1 MPRMRPLDRPSRIAM
16 LARRQRRLLRP
27 ALLTIPVVAL
37 FGVGTLAVRGAVEQA
52 GLGSWIRHA
61 VGLALPVRHVLV
73 TGEHLTSTNEIVAAL
88 AVPIGTPIMR
98 FSPAA
103 AETRVEQLPFVE
115 TASVSRRLPGTVV
128 VAVTERKPYAV
139 WQDGG
144 RFVLIDRTGKVVED
158 QGLNG
163 KDAEAFARLPLVV
176 GHGAPAGAGA
186 LIDTL
191 DGVPAVRSHVVAM
204 VRVGDRRWN
213 LDLKNGCQVLLPE
226 AEEAPAVARLASLES
241 KFQLFERPLAVI
253 DMRLPDRLVLRPDPV
268 PPPAPAPG
276 QDDAKSGDDKNGGA
290 PNGDGGHKP
299 A

>member
-1 MPRMRPLDRPSRIAM
+1 MPRMRSLDRPSRIQM
-16 LARRQRRLLRP
+16 MARRQRRLVRP
-27 ALLTIPVVAL
+27 TLFAVSLLGLV
-37 FGVGTLAVRGAVEQA
+37 GVGTLAVRGAVERA
-52 GLGSWIRHA
+52 GTGSWIRHA
-61 VGLALPVRHVLV
+61 VGLALPVRHIEV
-73 TGEHLTSTNEIVAAL
+73 TGERLTSADEIVAAL
-88 AVPIGTPIMR
+88 AVPLGTPIMR
-98 FSPAA
+98 FSPAE

-191 DGVPAVRSHVVAM
+191 ESVPAVRAHVVAM

-226 AEEAPAVARLASLES
+226 AEEVPAIARLASLES
-241 KFQLFERPLAVI
+241 RFQLFERPLAVI
-253 DMRLPDRLVLRPDPV
+253 DMRLPDRLVLRPDPL
-268 PPPAPAPG
+268 PAPVPG
-276 QDDAKSGDDKNGGA
+276 QDDARSDDGKGGA
-290 PNGDGGHKP
+290 AASSDEGRKP